1 MTFPI
6 APSTPGTTEMVMPRL
21 SRRRWLALLLAVAAA
36 PALAAEVD
44 DEVQH
49 ILAAQVAAWN
59 AGDAKAL
66 AQDFARDG
74 EMVNLLGTHF
84 QGKDDIERRHAQLFA
99 TLFKGSRLELL
110 KSHLRSASHASVV
123 VETEHLLIGFKSLPA
138 DFPPVDARDGLRTTL
153 KYVFI
158 REHEHWKVISARFTS
173 ANGVALPN

>member
-1 MTFPI
+1 MKMPNFP
-6 APSTPGTTEMVMPRL
+6 
-21 SRRRWLALLLAVAAA
+21 RRGLLQT
-36 PALAAEVD
+36 ALAMLAAGVVPARAADADE
-44 DEVQH
+44 EVQR

-74 EMVNLLGTHF
+74 EMVNLLGTHC
-84 QGKDDIERRHAQLFA
+84 QGRDDIERRHAQLFA

-110 KSHLRSASHASVV
+110 KSHVRSASRASVV
-123 VETEHLLIGFKSLPA
+123 VETEHLLIGFKSLPP
-138 DFPPVDARDGLRTTL
+138 DFPAVDTKDGLRTTL

-158 REHEHWKVISARFTS
+158 REHEKWKVISARFTS